1 MNFRQI
7 IPAAIDRMHSKDRS
21 TSPNQT
27 HITIPFRSSVPPPC
41 RSSQTVGRPEVLST
55 SSAPST
61 LPYLLNHSHSSHS
74 FQYGHGI
81 HHGSTSHVDG
91 LLCERSP
98 LPPISFHA
106 MTNLETFS
114 QTQPTSIH
122 PYSVDKDTTADRFPA
137 VLSGRPCSSHLV
149 PNGTLPGLCS
159 HALPD
164 LTATLRNASNN
175 SAQSGM
181 KLHLA
186 DHSFVE
192 MTDLPPTHAT
202 IASMA
207 TMAGAIQ
214 EHSTKYEKPVFTGDK
229 SRVSDIVN
237 NAQSDRRITKTPP
250 RKRAISDLQ
259 GESFQGSLSISNS
272 AENTLLNLHCDNSK
286 ATEAMTASP
295 PPQKRMAIDKNDAA
309 FYRDCPSSAPEFGIV
324 RPGDS
329 DGDAS
334 SLEIQA
340 ARNMDRS
347 KSASMNDLTG
357 DQRFI
362 TNATNMRPL
371 PILASGVGNERTKMS
386 NEKETEF
393 REGTAVNRS
402 TPFTCAQCADRFET
416 VEERQLH
423 IKNVHSKKFG
433 CSICLSRF
441 ARKYDL
447 KKHTQIVHAKVRPF
461 TCEICEHSFGQKHHL
476 VRHKRALHM
485 KERLFACS
493 MCSSRFSREEHLQ
506 NHSRSVHG
514 MWRPF
519 MCPMCDSEFCERRAL
534 REHLGSVHCVKS
546 SRTAIFAGW
555 QPGSR
560 SPPPDI
566 AHLLQM

>member
-7 IPAAIDRMHSKDRS
+7 IPAAIDRVHSKDRS
-21 TSPNQT
+21 TSPNQAQ
-27 HITIPFRSSVPPPC
+27 ITIPFQSSVPPPC
-41 RSSQTVGRPEVLST
+41 RSSPTVERPEVIST

-61 LPYLLNHSHSSHS
+61 LPYLLNHSRSSHS
-74 FQYGHGI
+74 YQHGHSF
-81 HHGSTSHVDG
+81 HHRSTSHVDT

-114 QTQPTSIH
+114 DTQPTAIH
-122 PYSVDKDTTADRFPA
+122 YYGADKGITADRFPP
-137 VLSGRPCSSHLV
+137 VLNGRPFPSHLLASGKI
-149 PNGTLPGLCS
+149 PEQDS

-164 LTATLRNASNN
+164 LTATMRNASNN
-175 SAQSGM
+175 SAPNSM

-186 DHSFVE
+186 NHSFGE
-192 MTDLPPTHAT
+192 MTDLPPTHVT
-202 IASMA
+202 VSNIP
-207 TMAGAIQ
+207 TMTGAIQ
-214 EHSTKYEKPVFTGDK
+214 VHKKECEKPIFIGDK
-229 SRVSDIVN
+229 SRVSDMVN
-237 NAQSDRRITKTPP
+237 NVQLGRDVTKTPP

-259 GESFQGSLSISNS
+259 NESFQGSLSIPNS
-272 AENTLLNLHCDNSK
+272 AENTLVNLPCDNSK
-286 ATEAMTASP
+286 VTGAMTASP
-295 PPQKRMAIDKNDAA
+295 PPQKRMAIDKNDVA
-309 FYRDCPSSAPEFGIV
+309 FYKDCPSSAPEFGVV
-324 RPGDS
+324 RSGDS
-329 DGDAS
+329 DGDVS

-347 KSASMNDLTG
+347 KSASMNDLSR

-362 TNATNMRPL
+362 GNTTNMRPL
-371 PILASGVGNERTKMS
+371 PILANDPDNEKTKMGNEK
-386 NEKETEF
+386 KTEF

-423 IKNVHSKKFG
+423 IKNVHTKKFG